1 MAAAER
7 DPILA
12 AHARHAAALEA
23 DRTAA
28 ALAERLAPKGG
39 LVTKAEALRIAAAL
53 APKATPEGRPS
64 LSPCAN
70 GAWRAPALGEGE
82 PEDCTLRACRW
93 PWCVVET
100 AALEVLREHYVGEEH
115 AQARA
120 RARLSDYL
128 GDGDHDAPK

>member
-12 AHARHAAALEA
+12 AHAQHEAALEA
-23 DRTAA
+23 HRVAA

-39 LVTKAEALRIAAAL
+39 LVTRAEALRIAAAL
-53 APKATPEGRPS
+53 APKPAPEGRPS
-64 LSPCAN
+64 LSPCAY
-70 GAWRAPALGEGE
+70 GAWRAPAIGEGD
-82 PEDCTLRACRW
+82 PEDCTLAACRW

-115 AQARA
+115 AHARA

-128 GDGDHDAPK
+128 GEGDHAAAG